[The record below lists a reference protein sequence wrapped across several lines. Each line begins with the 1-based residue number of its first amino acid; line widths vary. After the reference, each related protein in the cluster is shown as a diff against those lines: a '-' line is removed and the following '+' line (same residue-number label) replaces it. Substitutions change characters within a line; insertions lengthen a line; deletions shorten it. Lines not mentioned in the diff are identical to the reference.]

1 MLEAILYALAE
12 WSIRA
17 AVLAG
22 TVGALLWAARI
33 KDAHVK
39 LSAWTIVLVAIL
51 LMPLAAPVTPRL
63 TISLPAFISKAEK
76 PRLESQQ
83 KFHLPVL
90 VHANA
95 NPQKAFAPR
104 AADFATAFWMLI
116 ALVMLSRLALG
127 LRLGA
132 RLVQNSRPLENQLRE
147 SELVRVPITVGV
159 LHPKVILPSDWRD
172 WPQPKLRAVLAHEQA
187 HVARQDPLRLLAA
200 SIYRSVAWFH
210 PLAWW
215 LRAELAELAEQ
226 ASDDAAIAAGEDRV
240 KYAEALLSFIERTP
254 RRVQWEGVTEGVTEG
269 VNMANRQTRMRRIDR
284 VLDQNRRLSQPSNY
298 RTIAALTLAVLPLIY
313 IATATQP
320 VRAQAPTQSS
330 PASATVCGGNPA
342 YTKWLN
348 EDVAYIITQEEHQAF
363 ERLRDAAECSQFV
376 EQFWLRRDSAFKE
389 EHYRRIA
396 YANQHFASTNPGWK
410 TDRGRIY
417 ITYGPPDEIDSH
429 PAGERTRSGET
440 YPFDQWRYTHNAS
453 LGDDIL
459 LEFVDSTG
467 DNEYRLTLMG
477 GPSDLEALRGK
488 GEGRPAVFGPIS
500 GLYVEVNHNGTIFI
514 TTPVRGS
521 SSPVTC
527 KIVDRN
533 GAIVQSFDDV
543 SRSGMYGKWVVTPLP
558 AGQYVLHL
566 DVDHNLRALTF
577 EVK

>member
-1 MLEAILYALAE
+1 MMSEAILLALAE

-17 AVLAG
+17 TVLAG
-22 TVGALLWAARI
+22 AVGALLWAARI
-33 KDAHVK
+33 KDAHMK

-63 TISLPAFISKAEK
+63 SISVPRFISKAEK
-76 PRLESQQ
+76 PSSQSLRPFQ
-83 KFHLPVL
+83 LPV
-90 VHANA
+90 VSRGNVS
-95 NPQKAFAPR
+95 PQKALSPR
-104 AADFATAFWMLI
+104 ATDFAAALWILI
-116 ALVMLSRLALG
+116 ALTMLFRLALG

-132 RLVQNSRPLENQLRE
+132 RLVQSSRLVENQLRE

-159 LHPKVILPSDWRD
+159 LHPEVILPSDWRD

-187 HVARQDPLRLLAA
+187 HVVRQDPLRLLAA

-254 RRVQWEGVTEGVTEG
+254 RRVQWEGVTEGVP
-269 VNMANRQTRMRRIDR
+269 MANRQTRMRRIDR
-284 VLDQNRRLSQPSNY
+284 VLDQNRKLSQPSNY
-298 RTIAALTLAVLPLIY
+298 RTLAALVIAALPLIY

-320 VRAQAPTQSS
+320 VRAQAPQQPTEGTG
-330 PASATVCGGNPA
+330 TVCGGNPA
-342 YTKWLN
+342 YAKWLN

-376 EQFWLRRDSAFKE
+376 EQFWLRRDNAFKE
-389 EHYRRIA
+389 EYYRRIA

-429 PAGERTRSGET
+429 PAGERTGSGET

-477 GPSDLEALRGK
+477 GPSDLEALREK
-488 GEGRPAVFGPIS
+488 GEGRPAVFGPVS

-533 GAIVQSFDDV
+533 GAVVQSFDDV
-543 SRSGMYGKWVVTPLP
+543 SRSGMYGKWVVMPLP

>member
-1 MLEAILYALAE
+1 MSEAILYPLAE
-12 WSIRA
+12 WTIRA
-17 AVLAG
+17 TILAG
-22 TVGALLWAARI
+22 AAGTLLWAARI
-33 KDAHVK
+33 KDAQVK

-63 TISLPAFISKAEK
+63 SISVPAFISKAEK
-76 PRLESQQ
+76 PSAQSPRLFQLRVRAPTS
-83 KFHLPVL
+83 
-90 VHANA
+90 A
-95 NPQKAFAPR
+95 NPQRAFSLHAT
-104 AADFATAFWMLI
+104 DFAAALWVLI
-116 ALVMLSRLALG
+116 ALTMLSRLALG

-132 RLVQNSRPLENQLRE
+132 RLIQSSRQVETKLRQ
-147 SELVRVPITVGV
+147 SELVRVPITVGI
-159 LHPKVILPSDWRD
+159 LHPEVILPTDWRD

-187 HVARQDPLRLLAA
+187 HVSRRDPLRLLAA
-200 SIYRSVAWFH
+200 SVYRSVAWFH

-254 RRVQWEGVTEGVTEG
+254 RRVQWEGVTEGVP
-269 VNMANRQTRMRRIDR
+269 MANRQTRMRRIDR
-284 VLDQNRRLSQPSNY
+284 VLDQNRKLSRPSNY
-298 RTIAALTLAVLPLIY
+298 RTLAALILAALPLIY
-313 IATATQP
+313 VATATQP
-320 VRAQAPTQSS
+320 VRAQAPQQPTEGTG
-330 PASATVCGGNPA
+330 TVCGGNPA
-342 YTKWLN
+342 YAKWLN
-348 EDVAYIITQEEHQAF
+348 EDVAYIVTQEERQAF
-363 ERLRDAAECSQFV
+363 EQLRDVAECSQFV
-376 EQFWLRRDSAFKE
+376 EQFWLRRDTTFKE

-396 YANQHFASTNPGWK
+396 YANGHFASTNPGWR

-417 ITYGPPDEIDSH
+417 ITYGPPDEIDFH
-429 PAGERTRSGET
+429 PNGQRTGAGQT
-440 YPFDQWRYTHNAS
+440 YPFAQWRYTHNAS

-459 LEFVDSTG
+459 LEFVDSQG
-467 DNEYRLTLMG
+467 DKEYRLTLMG
-477 GPSDLEALRGK
+477 GPSDLAALQGK
-488 GEGRPAVFGPIS
+488 GEGRPAVFGPVS

-521 SSPVTC
+521 SSPVAC

-543 SRSGMYGKWVVTPLP
+543 ARSGMYGKWVVTPLP

>member
-1 MLEAILYALAE
+1 MSEAILLALAE
-12 WSIRA
+12 WTIRA
-17 AVLAG
+17 TVLAG
-22 TVGALLWAARI
+22 AVGVLLWVARI
-33 KDAHVK
+33 KDAQVK

-63 TISLPAFISKAEK
+63 PISVPAFISKSEK
-76 PRLESQQ
+76 PSAQAPRRLP
-83 KFHLPVL
+83 LPVL
-90 VHANA
+90 ARANA
-95 NPQKAFAPR
+95 SPQKAFSLHAT
-104 AADFATAFWMLI
+104 DFAAALWILI
-116 ALVMLSRLALG
+116 ALTMLFRLALG

-132 RLVQNSRPLENQLRE
+132 RLVKNSKMVETELRE
-147 SELVRVPITVGV
+147 SDLVRVPITVGI
-159 LHPKVILPSDWRD
+159 LHPEVILPTDWRD
-172 WPQPKLRAVLAHEQA
+172 WPPPKLRAVLAHEQA

-200 SIYRSVAWFH
+200 SIYRSAAWFH

-254 RRVQWEGVTEGVTEG
+254 RRVQWEGITEGVP
-269 VNMANRQTRMRRIDR
+269 MANRQTRMRRIDR
-284 VLDQNRRLSQPSNY
+284 VLDQNRKLSKPSNY
-298 RTIAALTLAVLPLIY
+298 RTLAALTLAALPLIY
-313 IATATQP
+313 VATATQP
-320 VRAQAPTQSS
+320 VRAQPPAQLS

-342 YTKWLN
+342 YTNWLN

-376 EQFWLRRDSAFKE
+376 EQFWLRRDATFKE

-429 PAGERTRSGET
+429 PAGERTGSGQT

-459 LEFVDSTG
+459 LEFIDRTG
-467 DNEYRLTLMG
+467 DEEYRLTLMG
-477 GPSDLEALRGK
+477 GPADLKTLWGK
-488 GEGRPAVFGPIS
+488 AEDGPGVFGPVS
-500 GLYVEVNHNGTIFI
+500 GVYVEVNHNGTIFI
-514 TTPVRGS
+514 TTPVRGN

-533 GAIVQSFDDV
+533 GTVVQSFDDV
-543 SRSGMYGKWVVTPLP
+543 ARSGMYAKRLVTPLP

>member
-1 MLEAILYALAE
+1 MAEAILLALAE

-17 AVLAG
+17 TVLAAAA
-22 TVGALLWAARI
+22 GALLWAARI

-51 LMPLAAPVTPRL
+51 LMPLAAPITPRL
-63 TISLPAFISKAEK
+63 SISVPAFISRTEK
-76 PRLESQQ
+76 SSSQSPRPLQ
-83 KFHLPVL
+83 LPV
-90 VHANA
+90 VSRANVS
-95 NPQKAFAPR
+95 PRKVFSPR
-104 AADFATAFWMLI
+104 ASDVVAALWILI

-127 LRLGA
+127 LRLGG
-132 RLVQNSRPLENQLRE
+132 RLVLSSRLVENQLRE
-147 SELVRVPITVGV
+147 SDLVRVPITVGI
-159 LHPKVILPSDWRD
+159 LHAEVILPTDWRD
-172 WPQPKLRAVLAHEQA
+172 WPEPKLRAVLAHEQS

-200 SIYRSVAWFH
+200 SVYRSVAWFH

-254 RRVQWEGVTEGVTEG
+254 RRVQWEGVTEGVP
-269 VNMANRQTRMRRIDR
+269 MANRQTRMRRIDR
-284 VLDQNRRLSQPSNY
+284 VLDQNRRLSRPSNY
-298 RTIAALTLAVLPLIY
+298 RTLAALVLGALPLIY
-313 IATATQP
+313 IATATEP
-320 VRAQAPTQSS
+320 VRAQAPAQVV
-330 PASATVCGGNPA
+330 PASATVCGGNSA
-342 YTKWLN
+342 YANWLN
-348 EDVAYIITQEEHQAF
+348 EDVAYIITQEERQAF
-363 ERLRDAAECSQFV
+363 KQLRDAPECSQFV
-376 EQFWLRRDSAFKE
+376 EQFWLRRDTAFKE

-429 PAGERTRSGET
+429 PAGERTGSGQT

-477 GPSDLEALRGK
+477 GPSDLETLRGK
-488 GEGRPAVFGPIS
+488 GEGRPAMFGPIS
-500 GLYVEVNHNGTIFI
+500 GLYVEVNRNGTIFI

-527 KIVDRN
+527 KIVDRK
-533 GAIVQSFDDV
+533 A
-543 SRSGMYGKWVVTPLP
+543 
-558 AGQYVLHL
+558 A
-566 DVDHNLRALTF
+566 
-577 EVK
+577 